1 MLQILNL
8 NNQKGLTSKEDI
20 GIVPLGKKGDIK
32 KYNLLSGGVVTMD
45 YGSKINDTDRRNVI
59 TCMSLMLERLGYD
72 QLNGVMVNPLVGILP
87 NGQIAYTTFTIKAS
101 DVSTLLYGNTREGR
115 LVTKSLKNVAHL
127 MIEVNTNGTKKAQN
141 IFNQVSN
148 IVYKNGMITFDV
160 ANMMIQTLAETRLP
174 YRKEKTLLHNGF
186 NYRLSFYIETH
197 QYSNNNGKTWYPR
210 QTYNLDDLIEGLALT
225 GTYRN
230 VESIYID
237 MIQEAFDN
245 ICKIDKDF
253 PKYTYDKEKRFFYN
267 KHKKAAEKH
276 LFSESKLV

>member
-1 MLQILNL
+1 MLNIQHL
-8 NNQKGLTSKEDI
+8 NNPKGLTSKEDI
-20 GIVPLGKKGDIK
+20 GIIPLGKKGETR
-32 KYNLLSGGVVTMD
+32 KYNLLSGGMVTMD

-72 QLNGVMVNPLVGILP
+72 QTNEVIKDPLVSILP
-87 NGQIAYTTFTIKAS
+87 NGQIAYTTFSIKAS

-127 MIEVNTNGTKKAQN
+127 MIEVATDETQKAQN

-148 IVYKNGMITFDV
+148 IVYKNGVITFDV

-174 YRKEKTLLHNGF
+174 YRKEKTLLNNGF
-186 NYRLSFYIETH
+186 DYRLSFYVETH
-197 QYSNNNGKTWYPR
+197 QQSKDGKKWYPR
-210 QTYNLDDLIEGLALT
+210 QTYRLDDLIEGLALK

-237 MIQEAFDN
+237 MIQEAFNN
-245 ICKIDKDF
+245 IAKRDKDF
-253 PKYTYDKEKRFFYN
+253 PGYIYDKEKRFFYN
-267 KHKKAAEKH
+267 KHKKGAKQD
-276 LFSESKLV
+276 LFSSSDLV